1 MIEDNDTLVIDV
13 RNEFEVLMGSFKGAV
28 NPKTK
33 NFTDFKAFVKKNL
46 ANSKRKKI
54 VEMYGMKIATEY
66 LESQGWKVDDTSTGT
81 FDLTCY
87 KDEKT
92 LLVEVKGIQAEFGR
106 RSLIAVAFL
115 SGFLDVVD
123 AFQGA

>member
-1 MIEDNDTLVIDV
+1 MTFGTESIPKVYKIFGPGNQYVTFAKQFATRYSVSIDICARLVEVISGKKIDYSEWNKIIEDNDTLVIDV

-54 VEMYGMKIATEY
+54 
-66 LESQGWKVDDTSTGT
+66 
-81 FDLTCY
+81 
-87 KDEKT
+87 
-92 LLVEVKGIQAEFGR
+92 
-106 RSLIAVAFL
+106 
-115 SGFLDVVD
+115 
-123 AFQGA
+123 